1 MLGRFALCCSLE
13 AVQGAQ
19 VAGLELAVDS
29 VAAMLVSVVRAVAAG
44 KATAVLAQVTEQVV
58 VLAGMGT
65 IPGSDLVMEPVTAA
79 SVPAT
84 APVSARVMVQ
94 AVAGLAP
101 DMDLATATALAVV
114 QGKGVMV
121 RVTAQAIIMAQVTVQ
136 AVADLVLP
144 GAQGTTWVPL
154 PEQQATAVVMT
165 ENG

>member
-1 MLGRFALCCSLE
+1 MRVAAVLE
-13 AVQGAQ
+13 AP
-19 VAGLELAVDS
+19 VDAPAAIL
-29 VAAMLVSVVRAVAAG
+29 VAAVSAL
-44 KATAVLAQVTEQVV
+44 ATDQVV
-58 VLAGMGT
+58 VLGGMGT
-65 IPGSDLVMEPVTAA
+65 IPGSDRVMEPVTAA

-84 APVSARVMVQ
+84 APVSARVMAQ

-144 GAQGTTWVPL
+144 GAQGTTWVPV